1 MEDAMMNSLVDI
13 AKKRGI
19 KNIVG
24 YYYPTAKNGMVKE
37 FYANYEYAITS
48 VDEDGNTEWRINAD
62 DYMKRSPHMN
72 IDIKVD

>member
-1 MEDAMMNSLVDI
+1 M
-13 AKKRGI
+13 I

-62 DYMKRSPHMN
+62 NYMKRSPHMN
-72 IDIKVD
+72 VEIKV